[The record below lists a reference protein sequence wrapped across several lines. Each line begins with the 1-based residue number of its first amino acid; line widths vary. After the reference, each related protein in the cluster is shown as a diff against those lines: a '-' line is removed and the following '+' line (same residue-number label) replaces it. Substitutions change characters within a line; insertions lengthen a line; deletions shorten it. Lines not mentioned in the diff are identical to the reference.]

1 MNYGSVRLAKSW
13 LPNREWFDGNVQE
26 DDWGSPLHVF
36 IGSPQQ
42 RGLLLPCWSQ
52 RSMKVPQGL
61 EHPCLSSTCSVTGQS
76 LCQHGFLVSSP
87 AGRPSVLSFAWHCH
101 QLSPLGSPGG
111 LRGTAP
117 AMGLALGNL
126 VFPVGAVEGGSSAGG
141 WRTRALNSLMTH
153 CLIFRK
159 GLPITTSQSPHCK
172 WR

>member
-13 LPNREWFDGNVQE
+13 LPNREWFDGKVQE
-26 DDWGSPLHVF
+26 DDWGFPLHVF

-52 RSMKVPQGL
+52 RSGTGL
-61 EHPCLSSTCSVTGQS
+61 QQDSLCATMAFWCPAQLGNPRCWAVFVSVTDCHHWEVLACSEARPLQWES
-76 LCQHGFLVSSP
+76 L
-87 AGRPSVLSFAWHCH
+87 
-101 QLSPLGSPGG
+101 
-111 LRGTAP
+111 AP
-117 AMGLALGNL
+117 GNL
-126 VFPVGAVEGGSSAGG
+126 VFPAGAVEGGSSAGG

-159 GLPITTSQSPHCK
+159 GLPISTSQSPHCK